1 MLNASKRALL
11 ELRARPGAVT
21 VAAFVLASA
30 IYLFIAANTPLVIM
44 VWQVYDDELF
54 VRLARSLSEGRWLGA
69 YDALTLAKGPGY
81 SAFLAANYWTGLP
94 VTLGHAGFYCVSL
107 GALAWVV
114 FKKSGSH
121 RLAFVFFLL
130 PLFYPKILE
139 PARILRDSIY
149 MSQSV
154 LVVAVFAHCL
164 FLATGRRQR
173 WSAALAGLLLGWFW
187 LTRDEG
193 VWILPGLA
201 VLVFFAWLEGR
212 REGSSGWWRTTLIAI
227 AVFLATQFLFAFLNL
242 LTYGKFVG
250 VEFKESSFQGA
261 ISAMESVQ
269 PAKSVPFVAVPRA
282 TRMQLY
288 AISPGFASLKPIL
301 DPDGSKSPW
310 EAGGCLFRPTA
321 CGDLGNGF
329 FMWAVRDAAGRLGHF
344 QSPKKAAAFFKG
356 IEADILRACEQ
367 GKLTCKRD
375 WIPMLPPLTDVQ
387 LARIPVALG
396 ELVRELRGP
405 GHFQGFL
412 KDQIQGDDGHIDSTL
427 SLLNQPQ
434 HYPKTGSRFIGLDL
448 TGWYYQ
454 KGAGDQWF
462 DVDLIDQG
470 SDKLPREFTR
480 MDSPDLI
487 GSQNDARA
495 ARQRFRINARCGF
508 GCTLRFTAANGE
520 TRDIPLS
527 RTAGLPGE
535 AVTVGN
541 AILAFDPGSSVQF
554 DRTLYDDIRVRLA
567 YHLRAALYP
576 LFRWIMP
583 VLMLAGLSCFII
595 GAALSVR
602 RRRHDFA
609 LALAC
614 TCWALVASRAVIL
627 VMVDISSF
635 PAIHVPY
642 LLPIFSLSIIGAL
655 SSIWACAR
663 IMRKSQP
670 IPGDPSMPTH
680 RPDSGARSTRT
691 G

>member
-1 MLNASKRALL
+1 MLNASKQALQN
-11 ELRARPGAVT
+11 LRARPGLLS
-21 VAAFVLASA
+21 VAAFGLATA

-44 VWQVYDDELF
+44 VWQAYDDELF
-54 VRLARSLSEGRWLGA
+54 VHLARSLSEGRWLGA
-69 YDALTLAKGPGY
+69 YNALTLAKGPGY

-94 VTLGHAGFYCVSL
+94 VTLAHAGFYCASL

-121 RLAFVFFLL
+121 RLAFLFFLV

-154 LVVAVFAHCL
+154 LVIAVFAHCL
-164 FLATGRRQR
+164 YLATGRRQL
-173 WSAALAGLLLGWFW
+173 WSAVLAGLLLGWFW

-201 VLVFFAWLEGR
+201 VMVFFAWLEGR
-212 REGSSGWWRTTLIAI
+212 RVGASAWWRTTLVAI

-250 VEFKESSFQGA
+250 VEFKESNFQGA

-269 PAKSVPFVAVPRA
+269 SAKPVPFVSVPRG

-288 AISPGFASLKPIL
+288 AISPDFASLRPIL
-301 DPDGSKSPW
+301 DPVGTKSPW
-310 EAGGCLFRPTA
+310 EAGGCTHRPTA

-329 FMWAVRDAAGRLGHF
+329 FMWAVRDAAERLGHF
-344 QSPKKAAAFFKG
+344 RSPRQAASFFNR
-356 IEADILRACEQ
+356 IEADILKACEQ
-367 GKLTCKRD
+367 GKLQCKQD

-396 ELVRELRGP
+396 ELFRELRGP
-405 GHFQGFL
+405 GQFQGFL
-412 KDQIQGDDGHIDSTL
+412 KDPILGTDGQIESTL

-434 HYPKTGSRFIGLDL
+434 HYPKTSSRFIGLDVS
-448 TGWYYQ
+448 GWYYV
-454 KGAGDQWF
+454 KDAGDEWF
-462 DVDLIDQG
+462 DVDLIDES
-470 SDKLPREFTR
+470 SDELPREFTR
-480 MDSPDLI
+480 VDSPDLVANL
-487 GSQNDARA
+487 SDTRA
-495 ARQRFRINARCGF
+495 AQQRFRISAPCGTA
-508 GCTLRFTAANGE
+508 CKLRFTSANGKVL
-520 TRDIPLS
+520 DIPLS

-541 AILAFDPGSSVQF
+541 AVLAFDPSSAVQF

-576 LFRWIMP
+576 AFRLIMP
-583 VLMLAGLSCFII
+583 VLMAAGLLCFLVA
-595 GAALSVR
+595 GAMAIR
-602 RRRHDFA
+602 RRKHNFA

-614 TCWALVASRAVIL
+614 TCWVLVGSRAVIL

-642 LLPIFSLSIIGAL
+642 LLPIFSLAIIAAIA
-655 SSIWACAR
+655 SIWACAWILR
-663 IMRKSQP
+663 NRP
-670 IPGDPSMPTH
+670 IGRRLDIDALGRH
-680 RPDSGARSTRT
+680 
-691 G
+691 